1 MSVPRFTSDPL
12 PAYSFVP
19 GRSPHPHTDP
29 AGHRFGH
36 DLPPAE
42 PLDPE
47 RWQTSHRYLLGID
60 LFNHGY
66 YWEAHEAWEAVWN
79 TQGRRGTIATF
90 LKCLI
95 QLAVVAVKVR
105 QGMRDAAIAHARRA
119 AELAHLVRSAIDQPR
134 FMGLDVA
141 EVEQR
146 SLQLAASPPAN
157 AESDGVAPIFAFAL
171 APGSPL
177 T

>member
-1 MSVPRFTSDPL
+1 VSVPRFTSDAL

-19 GRSPHPHTDP
+19 GQSPHPHTDP
-29 AGHRFGH
+29 AGHHFGRE
-36 DLPPAE
+36 LPPAE
-42 PLDPE
+42 PLEPE

-79 TQGRRGTIATF
+79 AQGRRGTVATF

-95 QLAVVAVKVR
+95 QLAVVGVKVR

-119 AELAHLVRSAIDQPR
+119 AELAHLVRSAIEQPR
-134 FMGLDVA
+134 FLGLDVA
-141 EVEQR
+141 EVEQWALR
-146 SLQLAASPPAN
+146 LVVSPPAY
-157 AESDGVAPIFAFAL
+157 AASESVAPIFPF
-171 APGSPL
+171 PL
-177 T
+177 GPVT